1 MFFRLKFYVSEPAK
15 LIDEYTRYLVYLQLR
30 KDLLDGRL
38 PCNEELAAI
47 LGSFAVQAEFG
58 DFTPDDNSYLKV
70 LRLVPSQPSSLLRRI
85 RELHA
90 LRLEQTPSQAQLHFL
105 QKAKCLDFYGFDLYE
120 AKDGCDR
127 PITIGVNANGV
138 SVFDQGARVHT
149 FPWSTI
155 IKLSFKR
162 KNFYLQI
169 MTADE
174 NVVSFLG

>member
-1 MFFRLKFYVSEPAK
+1 
-15 LIDEYTRYLVYLQLR
+15 
-30 KDLLDGRL
+30 
-38 PCNEELAAI
+38 
-47 LGSFAVQAEFG
+47 
-58 DFTPDDNSYLKV
+58 
-70 LRLVPSQPSSLLRRI
+70 
-85 RELHA
+85 LHA
-90 LRLEQTPSQAQLHFL
+90 QRLEQTPSEAQLNFL

-127 PITIGVNANGV
+127 PITIGVNSNGI

-174 NVVSFLG
+174 NVVSYFN